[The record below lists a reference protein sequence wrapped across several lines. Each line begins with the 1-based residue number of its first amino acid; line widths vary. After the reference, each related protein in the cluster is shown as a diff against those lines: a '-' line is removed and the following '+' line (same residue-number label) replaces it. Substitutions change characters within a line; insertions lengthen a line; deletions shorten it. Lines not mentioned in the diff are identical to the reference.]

1 MLGLVTHLS
10 PDIIQGRVLVVRA
23 DKKTPLRSNSLH
35 ECRCKVEVRE
45 RVNNVNPLSMFEGA
59 AFLSYRVTAPLKR
72 HLLIRPH
79 PGVIRHCNTRGFK
92 INEVERVR

>member
-1 MLGLVTHLS
+1 MIGVVTHLS
-10 PDIIQGRVLVVRA
+10 PDIIQDRVLVVRP

-45 RVNNVNPLSMFEGA
+45 RVNDVNPLSMFEGP
-59 AFLSYRVTAPLKR
+59 AFLAYRATAPLKR
-72 HLLIRPH
+72 DLLIGPH

-92 INEVERVR
+92 INEVKRVG